1 MAFSLK
7 MFWNFDRD
15 YIEFLWVLWT
25 FFFIMNILVVFV
37 IQIYVHGTSFHLF
50 VFSQFISLLSYRLQC
65 IGLSP
70 PWLSLFLCILFFPML
85 LIMGLFS

>member
-25 FFFIMNILVVFV
+25 FLIVFV

-65 IGLSP
+65 IGFSL
-70 PWLSLFLCILFFPML
+70 PWTNLFLCILFCPML